1 MGERTIMGKTDV
13 STLTQRIQELEKE
26 NARLKAILDK
36 NGIEYKCLEPRTCE
50 TNQTEVIPV
59 STCQFTL
66 QEKVA
71 IFQNLFQGR
80 DDVFAKRWYSGTTQ
94 KSGYQPV
101 CKREWNREFCDKR
114 KYKCADCPN
123 RQFAPLTYNDFFNHL
138 AGKDSWGRDVIGLYP
153 IRKDNTC
160 SFLCTDFDDKSC
172 EHGYKN
178 DVLAFVNVC
187 KTWNVPCYIE
197 RSRSGNGAHVWIF
210 FDTPVAA
217 FKARKL
223 GNAILTEAMNSD
235 ARLSFKSY
243 DRFFPNQDTLPEG
256 GLGNLVAL
264 PLQGMARR
272 NGNSVFVDEN
282 FNGYADQWNVL
293 SQIQKLS
300 ETALDLLLRQ
310 HFVPTLGELSKTSEA
325 KPWETPQ
332 IDATQTANYP
342 KQIVLTRANMLY
354 IPLASLS
361 AKCVNVFK
369 RIAAF
374 RNPEFYEKQ
383 GMRLS
388 TYNIPRII
396 SCSDMTDDYLV
407 LPRGCEDAVCDILT
421 QHDVKITISDR
432 TNHGRNINVTFRGE
446 LREEQQKAM
455 EAFAEHNIGTLSAT
469 TAFGKTVFAIGMIA
483 KRKVNTLILVHNKAL
498 LEQWKERLESFL
510 KIDETIEE
518 PETKRGRKTKSSAI
532 GCLYAGKN
540 MLHGIIDIA
549 LIQSCLNDG
558 EVKPFVKDY
567 GLVIVDECHHVSS
580 VSFEQVLRQVTAT
593 FVYGLT
599 ATPIRKDGHQPIIF
613 MQCGKIRFTSDAKS
627 QMENQGFKRLL
638 IPRFTSFRSI
648 TSDRKTYVQITQEL
662 SEDKV
667 RNEFVMEDVK
677 AAIQKGR
684 TPLVLTTRTAH
695 VKVLAQMLMPF
706 ADHVIQLIGADSAK
720 EKRLALQNLQ
730 SIPISESLVIVATGK
745 YVGEGFDYPRLDTL
759 FLTMPIAWKGNVEQ
773 YAGRLHRE
781 YEGKSEVCIYDYV
794 DIRVPLCDSM
804 YRKRLKGYIKA
815 GYGKNVASP
824 ARDKNPEELI
834 YEQSNYEA
842 VFRNDLAKAK
852 HSVVIAVPKVK
863 FKYKPSI
870 MSALANLLHDG
881 VSVVVHVKEE
891 GANETE
897 LSNAGM
903 DVVCNKEQSL
913 QCAIIDKSIV
923 WYGSI
928 NFFGYN
934 SETNN
939 VMRIANHKIA
949 NEMIEILYSATEN
962 KANEKSYTL
971 PI

>member
-1 MGERTIMGKTDV
+1 MGERTVMDTADV
-13 STLTQRIQELEKE
+13 SALTQRIQELEKE

-36 NGIEYKCLEPRTCE
+36 NGIEYEHFESKTCISNHVE
-50 TNQTEVIPV
+50 AVQI

-71 IFQNLFQGR
+71 IFQRAFQGR
-80 DDVFAKRWYSGTTQ
+80 DDVFAKRWYSSTTQ

-138 AGKDSWGRDVIGLYP
+138 AGKDAWGRDVIGLYS

-160 SFLCTDFDDKSC
+160 CFLCTDFDDKSC

-210 FDTPVAA
+210 FDTPITA

-235 ARLSFKSY
+235 VYLSFKSY

-272 NGNSVFVDEN
+272 KGNSVFVDED
-282 FNGYADQWNVL
+282 FNAYTGQWKVL
-293 SQIQKLS
+293 SQIHKLS
-300 ETALDLLLRQ
+300 EAELDLLLRQ
-310 HFVPTLGELSKTSEA
+310 HTVPTLGELSKTSES

-332 IDATQTANYP
+332 IDAVQTDNYP

-354 IPLASLS
+354 VPLVNLS

-388 TYNIPRII
+388 TYNILRII
-396 SCSDMTDDYLV
+396 SCSEMTDDYLV

-421 QHDVKITISDR
+421 RHDVKITISDK
-432 TNHGRNINVTFRGE
+432 TNHGHNISVTFRGE
-446 LREEQQKAM
+446 LREERQKAM
-455 EAFAEHNIGTLSAT
+455 EAFVGHNIGTLSAT

-498 LEQWKERLESFL
+498 LEQWKERLETFL
-510 KIDETIEE
+510 KIDEAIEE
-518 PETKRGRKTKSSAI
+518 PKTKRGRKKKSSVI

-540 MLHGIIDIA
+540 SLHGLIDIA
-549 LIQSCLNDG
+549 LIQSCLSDG
-558 EVKPFVKDY
+558 EVRPFVKDY
-567 GLVIVDECHHVSS
+567 GMVIVDECHHVSS

-593 FVYGLT
+593 YVYGLT

-627 QMENQGFKRLL
+627 QMEEQGFKRLL
-638 IPRFTSFRSI
+638 IPKFTTFRNI
-648 TSDRKTYVQITQEL
+648 TSDSKTYVQVTQDL

-667 RNEFVMEDVK
+667 RNEFIIEDVK

-695 VKVLAQMLMPF
+695 VRALAHMLIPF
-706 ADHVIQLIGADSAK
+706 ADHVIQLVGADSAK

-730 SIPISESLVIVATGK
+730 SIPTSESLVIVATGK

-759 FLTMPIAWKGNVEQ
+759 FLTMPIAWKGNAEQ

-781 YEGKSEVCIYDYV
+781 YAGKSEVRIYDYV
-794 DIRVPLCDSM
+794 DIHIPFCDSM
-804 YRKRLKGYIKA
+804 YRKRLKGYATA
-815 GYGKNVASP
+815 GYGKNVVSSAP
-824 ARDKNPEELI
+824 DKIFQELI
-834 YEQSNYEA
+834 YERNNYEMA
-842 VFRNDLAKAK
+842 FRNDLAKAQ

-870 MSALANLLHDG
+870 MSTFATLLHNG
-881 VSVVVHVKEE
+881 VAVAVHIKED
-891 GANETE
+891 GANEVE
-897 LSNAGM
+897 LTNAGI
-903 DVVCNKEQSL
+903 DVVCNKVQTL

-923 WYGSI
+923 WYGNL

-939 VMRIANHKIA
+939 VMRIADHKIA
-949 NEMIEILYSATEN
+949 NEMIEILYSDSEMM
-962 KANEKSYTL
+962 
-971 PI
+971 

>member
-1 MGERTIMGKTDV
+1 MGERPFMDTTDISV
-13 STLTQRIQELEKE
+13 LTQRIQELEKE
-26 NARLKAILDK
+26 NARLKAILAK
-36 NGIEYKCLEPRTCE
+36 NGIEYASFESKSCE
-50 TNQTEVIPV
+50 TSHIETTPV
-59 STCQFTL
+59 SISQFTL

-71 IFQNLFQGR
+71 LFQSLFQGR
-80 DDVFAKRWYSGTTQ
+80 DDVFAKRWYSNATQ

-114 KYKCADCPN
+114 KYRCADCPN

-138 AGKDSWGRDVIGLYP
+138 AGKDALGRDVIGLYP

-160 SFLCTDFDDKSC
+160 SFLCTDFDDKNC

-178 DVLAFVNVC
+178 DVLAFINIC

-210 FDTPVAA
+210 FDTPVTA

-223 GNAILTEAMNSD
+223 GNAILTEAMNRD
-235 ARLSFKSY
+235 AHLSFKSY

-272 NGNSVFVDEN
+272 KGNSVFVDED
-282 FNGYADQWNVL
+282 FNAHADQWKLL
-293 SQIQKLS
+293 SQVLKLS
-300 ETALDLLLRQ
+300 EVELDSLLRQ
-310 HFVPTLGELSKTSEA
+310 HTVPTLGELSKTSEA

-332 IDATQTANYP
+332 IDTAQTDCYP
-342 KQIVLTRANMLY
+342 RQIVLTRANMLY
-354 IPLASLS
+354 VPLVGLS

-396 SCSDMTDDYLV
+396 SCSEITDDYLV
-407 LPRGCEDAVCDILT
+407 LPRGCEDAVRDILT
-421 QHDVKITISDR
+421 LHSVKVVISDK
-432 TNHGRNINVTFRGE
+432 TNHGRNINVTFIGK

-483 KRKVNTLILVHNKAL
+483 MRKVNTLILVHNKNL
-498 LEQWKERLESFL
+498 LEQWKERLEAFL
-510 KIDETIEE
+510 KIDESIEE
-518 PETKRGRKTKSSAI
+518 HVAKRGRNKNSSAI
-532 GCLYAGKN
+532 GYLYAGKN
-540 MLHGIIDIA
+540 TLHGIIDIA
-549 LIQSCLNDG
+549 LIQSCLSDG
-558 EVKPFVKDY
+558 EAKPFVKDY
-567 GLVIVDECHHVSS
+567 GMVIVDECHHVSS

-593 FVYGLT
+593 YVYGLT

-613 MQCGKIRFTSDAKS
+613 MQCGKIRFTANAKS
-627 QMENQGFKRLL
+627 QMESQVFKRLL

-648 TSDRKTYVQITQEL
+648 TSDSKTYVQVTQDL
-662 SEDKV
+662 SEDKI
-667 RNEFVMEDVK
+667 RNEFIVEDVRT
-677 AAIQKGR
+677 AIQEGR

-720 EKRLALQNLQ
+720 EKRLALQKLQ
-730 SIPISESLVIVATGK
+730 SIPTSETLVVVATGK

-759 FLTMPIAWKGNVEQ
+759 FLAMPIAWKGNVEQ

-781 YEGKSEVCIYDYV
+781 YAGKDEVRIYDYV
-794 DIRVPLCDSM
+794 DIHVPLCDSM
-804 YRKRLKGYIKA
+804 YRKRLKGYSRA
-815 GYGKNVASP
+815 GYGKNVASSTL
-824 ARDKNPEELI
+824 DKNPQELI
-834 YEQSNYEA
+834 YERNNYEA
-842 VFRNDLAKAK
+842 TFLKDLAKAQ

-863 FKYKPSI
+863 FKYKPYI
-870 MSALANLLHDG
+870 MSTLANLLHDG
-881 VSVVVHVKEE
+881 VDVAIRIKEE
-891 GANETE
+891 GANEME
-897 LSNAGM
+897 LANAGI
-903 DVVCNKEQSL
+903 DVVCYKEQTL

-923 WYGSI
+923 WYGNI

-939 VMRIANHKIA
+939 VMRIADYRIA
-949 NEMIEILYSATEN
+949 NEMIDILYSDSE
-962 KANEKSYTL
+962 KDANEG
-971 PI
+971 

>member
-1 MGERTIMGKTDV
+1 MGERTVMGTTDV
-13 STLTQRIQELEKE
+13 SVLTLRIQELEKE

-36 NGIEYKCLEPRTCE
+36 NGIEYESFVSKTCE
-50 TNQTEVIPV
+50 TNHLGATAV
-59 STCQFTL
+59 STYQLTL
-66 QEKVA
+66 HEKVA
-71 IFQNLFQGR
+71 LFQSLFQGR
-80 DDVFAKRWYSGTTQ
+80 EDVFARRWYSNTTQ

-101 CKREWNREFCDKR
+101 CTREWNREFCDKR

-123 RQFAPLTYNDFFNHL
+123 RQFAPLAYNDFFNHL
-138 AGKDSWGRDVIGLYP
+138 AGKDAWGRDVIGLYP

-210 FDTPVAA
+210 FDTPVTA

-223 GNAILTEAMNSD
+223 GNAILTEAMSCD
-235 ARLSFKSY
+235 AHLSFKSY

-264 PLQGMARR
+264 PLQGIARR
-272 NGNSVFVDEN
+272 KGNSVFVDED
-282 FNGYADQWNVL
+282 FNAYADQWEML
-293 SQIQKLS
+293 SQIHKLS
-300 ETALDLLLRQ
+300 EVELDLLLQ
-310 HFVPTLGELSKTSEA
+310 LHAVPTLGELSKTCEE
-325 KPWETPQ
+325 KPWETPHM
-332 IDATQTANYP
+332 DAVQFEDYP

-354 IPLASLS
+354 VPLANLS

-396 SCSDMTDDYLV
+396 SCSEMTDDYLA
-407 LPRGCEDAVCDILT
+407 LPRGCEDSVCSILT
-421 QHDVKITISDR
+421 QHGVKVVISDK
-432 TNHGRNINVTFRGE
+432 TNHGHNINVTFRGS
-446 LREEQQKAM
+446 LREEQQNAM
-455 EAFAEHNIGTLSAT
+455 EAFAGHNIGTLSAT
-469 TAFGKTVFAIGMIA
+469 TAFGKTVFAIGMLTR
-483 KRKVNTLILVHNKAL
+483 RKVNTLILVHNKAL
-498 LEQWKERLESFL
+498 LEQWKERLETFL
-510 KIDETIEE
+510 KIDEIVEE
-518 PETKRGRKTKSSAI
+518 PAAKRGRKKNSSVI

-540 MLHGIIDIA
+540 TLHGIIDIA
-549 LIQSCLNDG
+549 LIQSCLSDG
-558 EVKPFVKDY
+558 EAKPFVKDY
-567 GLVIVDECHHVSS
+567 GMVIVDECHHVSS

-593 FVYGLT
+593 YVYGLT

-613 MQCGKIRFTSDAKS
+613 MQCGKIRFTADAKS
-627 QMENQGFKRLL
+627 QMENQTFKRLL
-638 IPRFTSFRSI
+638 IPRFTSFRNIS
-648 TSDRKTYVQITQEL
+648 SDSKTYVQVTQDL

-667 RNEFVMEDVK
+667 RNEFIVEDVRI
-677 AAIQKGR
+677 AIQEGR

-695 VKVLAQMLMPF
+695 VKALAQMLIPF
-706 ADHVIQLIGADSAK
+706 AAHVIQLIGADSAK

-730 SIPISESLVIVATGK
+730 SMPTSESLVIVATGK

-781 YEGKSEVCIYDYV
+781 YAGKKEVRIYDYV
-794 DIRVPLCDSM
+794 DVHVPLCDSM
-804 YRKRLKGYIKA
+804 YRKRLKGYLRA
-815 GYGKNVASP
+815 GYGKYVTSSTL
-824 ARDKNPEELI
+824 DKNPQELI
-834 YEQSNYEA
+834 YERNKYEA
-842 VFRNDLAKAK
+842 TFRNDLAKAQN
-852 HSVVIAVPKVK
+852 SVIIAVPKVK
-863 FKYKPSI
+863 FKYKPVI
-870 MSALANLLHDG
+870 MSTLASIIHNG
-881 VSVVVHVKEE
+881 VNVAVHIKEE
-891 GANETE
+891 GVNEIE
-897 LSNAGM
+897 LKNTGM
-903 DVVCNKEQSL
+903 DVVCNKEQTL

-923 WYGSI
+923 WYGNI

-939 VMRIANHKIA
+939 VMRIADHKIA
-949 NEMIEILYSATEN
+949 NEMIEILYSDTGN
-962 KANEKSYTL
+962 DVNGG
-971 PI
+971 

>member
-1 MGERTIMGKTDV
+1 MGERTVMDTTDV
-13 STLTQRIQELEKE
+13 SALTQRIQELEKE
-26 NARLKAILDK
+26 NARLIAILDK
-36 NGIEYKCLEPRTCE
+36 NGIEYGSFESKNCAPYHI
-50 TNQTEVIPV
+50 EVSHA
-59 STCQFTL
+59 STRQFTL

-71 IFQNLFQGR
+71 IFQSVFQGR
-80 DDVFAKRWYSGTTQ
+80 NDVFARRWYSSTTQ

-138 AGKDSWGRDVIGLYP
+138 AGKDVWGRDVVGLYP

-160 SFLCTDFDDKSC
+160 CFLCTDFDDKSC

-178 DVLAFVNVC
+178 DVLAFVSVC
-187 KTWNVPCYIE
+187 KTWNVPYCIE

-210 FDTPVAA
+210 FDTPVTA

-223 GNAILTEAMNSD
+223 GNAILTETMNGD
-235 ARLSFKSY
+235 VHLSFKSY
-243 DRFFPNQDTLPEG
+243 DRFFPNQDSLPEG

-272 NGNSVFVDEN
+272 KGNSVFVDEY
-282 FNGYADQWNVL
+282 FNAYADQWEML
-293 SQIQKLS
+293 SQIHKLS
-300 ETALDLLLRQ
+300 EAELDSLLRL
-310 HFVPTLGELSKTSEA
+310 HTVPTLGELSKTSEA
-325 KPWETPQ
+325 KPWDIPQ
-332 IDATQTANYP
+332 IDAMQTDSNP

-354 IPLASLS
+354 IPLDSLS

-388 TYNIPRII
+388 TYNIPRVI
-396 SCSDMTDDYLV
+396 SCSELTDDYLS
-407 LPRGCEDAVCDILT
+407 LPRGCEDAVYDILT
-421 QHDVKITISDR
+421 QHGVKVMISDK
-432 TNHGRNINVTFRGE
+432 TNHGHNINVTFRGE

-455 EAFAEHNIGTLSAT
+455 DAFAEHNIGTLSAT

-498 LEQWKERLESFL
+498 LEQWKERLETFL
-510 KIDETIEE
+510 EIDETID
-518 PETKRGRKTKSSAI
+518 ETKRGKKKKPSVI

-540 MLHGIIDIA
+540 SLQGIIDIA
-549 LIQSCLNDG
+549 LIQSCLSDG

-567 GLVIVDECHHVSS
+567 GMVIVDECHHVSS

-593 FVYGLT
+593 YVYGLT

-613 MQCGKIRFTSDAKS
+613 MQCGKIRFTADAKS

-638 IPRFTSFRSI
+638 IPRFTSYRNI
-648 TSDRKTYVQITQEL
+648 TQDNKTYVQITQDL
-662 SEDKV
+662 SEDKN
-667 RNEFVMEDVK
+667 RNEFIVEDVRI
-677 AAIQKGR
+677 AIQEGR

-720 EKRLALQNLQ
+720 DKRLALQELQ
-730 SIPISESLVIVATGK
+730 SIPTSESLVIVATGK

-781 YEGKSEVCIYDYV
+781 YVGKSEVCIYDYV
-794 DIRVPLCDSM
+794 DIHIPLCDSM
-804 YRKRLKGYIKA
+804 YRKRLKGYARA
-815 GYGKNVASP
+815 GYGKNVELSAS
-824 ARDKNPEELI
+824 DKNPQELI
-834 YEQSNYEA
+834 YERNNYEVA
-842 VFRNDLAKAK
+842 FRNDLAKAR

-870 MSALANLLHDG
+870 ISTLTTILHNG
-881 VSVVVHVKEE
+881 IAVAVHIKED
-891 GANETE
+891 GANEIE
-897 LSNAGM
+897 LANTGI
-903 DVVCNKEQSL
+903 DVVCNKVQAL
-913 QCAIIDKSIV
+913 QYAIIDKSII
-923 WYGSI
+923 WYGNI

-939 VMRIANHKIA
+939 VMRIVDHKIA
-949 NEMIEILYSATEN
+949 SEMIDIIYSDS
-962 KANEKSYTL
+962 EKDVSSR
-971 PI
+971 

>member
-1 MGERTIMGKTDV
+1 MGERTVMDTTDV
-13 STLTQRIQELEKE
+13 SVLAQRIQELEKE

-36 NGIEYKCLEPRTCE
+36 NGIEYKYLEHRTCE
-50 TNQTEVIPV
+50 TNQTEVTPV

-80 DDVFAKRWYSGTTQ
+80 DDVFAKRWYSSTTQ

-101 CKREWNREFCDKR
+101 CMREWNREFCDKR

-123 RQFAPLTYNDFFNHL
+123 RHFAPLTYNDFFNHL
-138 AGKDSWGRDVIGLYP
+138 AGKDACGRDVIGLYP

-160 SFLCTDFDDKSC
+160 CFLCTDFDDKSC

-187 KTWNVPCYIE
+187 KTWNAPCYIE

-210 FDTPVAA
+210 FDTPVTAY
-217 FKARKL
+217 KARKL
-223 GNAILTEAMNSD
+223 GNAILTEAMNCD
-235 ARLSFKSY
+235 VHLSFKSY

-272 NGNSVFVDEN
+272 KGNSVFVDED
-282 FNGYADQWNVL
+282 FNAYVDQWKML
-293 SQIQKLS
+293 SQMHKLS
-300 ETALDLLLRQ
+300 EIELDLLLQ
-310 HFVPTLGELSKTSEA
+310 LHTVPTLGELSKTCEA

-332 IDATQTANYP
+332 MDAAQSEDNP

-396 SCSDMTDDYLV
+396 SCSEMTDDYLA

-421 QHDVKITISDR
+421 QHGVKVAISDK
-432 TNHGRNINVTFRGE
+432 TNHGHNINVTFRGK

-455 EAFAEHNIGTLSAT
+455 EAFAGHNFGTLSAT

-483 KRKVNTLILVHNKAL
+483 RRKVNTLILVHNKAL
-498 LEQWKERLESFL
+498 LEQWRERLETFL

-518 PETKRGRKTKSSAI
+518 PAAKRGRKKDSSVI
-532 GCLYAGKN
+532 GCLHAGKN
-540 MLHGIIDIA
+540 SLHGIIDIA
-549 LIQSCLNDG
+549 LIQSCLSDG
-558 EVKPFVKDY
+558 EAKPFVKDY
-567 GLVIVDECHHVSS
+567 GMVIVDECHHVSS

-593 FVYGLT
+593 YVYGLT

-613 MQCGKIRFTSDAKS
+613 MQCGKIRFISDAKS

-638 IPRFTSFRSI
+638 IPRFTTFRNI
-648 TSDRKTYVQITQEL
+648 TSDSKTYVQITQDL
-662 SEDKV
+662 SEDEV
-667 RNEFVMEDVK
+667 RNEFIIEEVK
-677 AAIQKGR
+677 TAIQNGR

-695 VKVLAQMLMPF
+695 VRVLAQMLIPF
-706 ADHVIQLIGADSAK
+706 ADHVIQLVGADSAK

-730 SIPISESLVIVATGK
+730 SMSTSESLVIVATGK

-781 YEGKSEVCIYDYV
+781 YAGKTEVRIYDYV
-794 DIRVPLCDSM
+794 DIHVPLCDSM
-804 YRKRLKGYIKA
+804 YRKRLKGYSKA
-815 GYGKNVASP
+815 GYGKIVEASVS
-824 ARDKNPEELI
+824 DKNPSELI
-834 YEQSNYEA
+834 YERNNYEVA
-842 VFRNDLAKAK
+842 FRNDLAKAK

-863 FKYKPSI
+863 FKYKPAI
-870 MSALANLLHDG
+870 ISALTKLLHDG
-881 VSVVVHVKEE
+881 IAVAVHIKEK
-891 GANETE
+891 GTNEIE
-897 LSNAGM
+897 LKDAGI
-903 DVVCNKEQSL
+903 DVICSKEQTL
-913 QCAIIDKSIV
+913 QCAIIDKFIV
-923 WYGSI
+923 WYGNI

-934 SETNN
+934 SEANN
-939 VMRIANHKIA
+939 IMRIADHKIA
-949 NEMIEILYSATEN
+949 NEMIEILYSDSEN
-962 KANEKSYTL
+962 DVNRG
-971 PI
+971 

>member
-1 MGERTIMGKTDV
+1 MGTTDV
-13 STLTQRIQELEKE
+13 SVLTRRIQELEKE

-36 NGIEYKCLEPRTCE
+36 NGIEYESFESKTCE
-50 TNQTEVIPV
+50 TNHLGATVV
-59 STCQFTL
+59 STHQLTL

-71 IFQNLFQGR
+71 LFQSLFQGR
-80 DDVFAKRWYSGTTQ
+80 EDVFARRWYSSTTQ

-101 CKREWNREFCDKR
+101 CTREWNREFCDKR

-123 RQFAPLTYNDFFNHL
+123 RQFAPLAYNDFFNHL
-138 AGKDSWGRDVIGLYP
+138 AGKYAWGRDVIGLYP

-197 RSRSGNGAHVWIF
+197 RSRSGNGAHAWIF
-210 FDTPVAA
+210 FDTPVTA

-223 GNAILTEAMNSD
+223 GNAILTEAMSCD
-235 ARLSFKSY
+235 AHLSFKSY
-243 DRFFPNQDTLPEG
+243 DRFFPNQDTLPKG

-272 NGNSVFVDEN
+272 KGNSVFVDED
-282 FNGYADQWNVL
+282 FNAYADQWEML
-293 SQIQKLS
+293 SQIHKLS
-300 ETALDLLLRQ
+300 EVELDLLLQ
-310 HFVPTLGELSKTSEA
+310 LHAVPTLGELSKTCEE
-325 KPWETPQ
+325 KPWEIPHM
-332 IDATQTANYP
+332 DAAQSEDYP

-354 IPLASLS
+354 VPLASLS

-396 SCSDMTDDYLV
+396 SCSEMTDDYLA
-407 LPRGCEDAVCDILT
+407 LPRGCEDAVSSILT
-421 QHDVKITISDR
+421 QHGVKVAISDK
-432 TNHGRNINVTFRGE
+432 TNHGHNINVTFRGT
-446 LREEQQKAM
+446 LREEQQNAM
-455 EAFAEHNIGTLSAT
+455 EAFAGHNIGTLSAT
-469 TAFGKTVFAIGMIA
+469 TAFGKTVFAIGMLA
-483 KRKVNTLILVHNKAL
+483 RRKVNTLILVHNKAL
-498 LEQWKERLESFL
+498 LEQWKERLETFL

-518 PETKRGRKTKSSAI
+518 PAAKRGRKKNSSVI

-540 MLHGIIDIA
+540 TLHGIIDIA
-549 LIQSCLNDG
+549 LIQSCFSDG
-558 EVKPFVKDY
+558 EVKSFVKDY
-567 GLVIVDECHHVSS
+567 GMVIVDECHHVSS

-593 FVYGLT
+593 YVYGLT

-613 MQCGKIRFTSDAKS
+613 MQCGKIRFTADAKS
-627 QMENQGFKRLL
+627 QMENQTFKRLL
-638 IPRFTSFRSI
+638 IPRFTSFRNIS
-648 TSDRKTYVQITQEL
+648 SDTKTYVQVTQDL

-667 RNEFVMEDVK
+667 RNEFIVEDVRI
-677 AAIQKGR
+677 AIQEGR

-695 VKVLAQMLMPF
+695 VKALVQMLIPF

-730 SIPISESLVIVATGK
+730 SMPTSESLVIVATGK

-781 YEGKSEVCIYDYV
+781 HAGKNEVRIYDYV
-794 DIRVPLCDSM
+794 DVHVPLCDSM
-804 YRKRLKGYIKA
+804 YRKRLKGYLRA
-815 GYGKNVASP
+815 GYGKYVTSFTLG
-824 ARDKNPEELI
+824 KNPQELI
-834 YEQSNYEA
+834 YERNNYEA
-842 VFRNDLAKAK
+842 TFRNDLAEAQ
-852 HSVVIAVPKVK
+852 HSVIIAVPKIK
-863 FKYKPSI
+863 FKYKPVI
-870 MSALANLLHDG
+870 MSTLANIIHDG
-881 VSVVVHVKEE
+881 VTVAVHIKEE
-891 GANETE
+891 GANEIE
-897 LSNAGM
+897 LKNTGM
-903 DVVCNKEQSL
+903 DVVCNKEQTL

-923 WYGSI
+923 WYGNI

-939 VMRIANHKIA
+939 VMRIADHKIA
-949 NEMIEILYSATEN
+949 NEMIEILYSDTGN
-962 KANEKSYTL
+962 DANGG
-971 PI
+971 

>member
-1 MGERTIMGKTDV
+1 MGERTVMDTTDV
-13 STLTQRIQELEKE
+13 NALTQRIQELEKE

-36 NGIEYKCLEPRTCE
+36 NRIEYASFESKTCE
-50 TNQTEVIPV
+50 TNHTEAPAV
-59 STCQFTL
+59 STCQFSL

-71 IFQNLFQGR
+71 LFQSLFQGR
-80 DDVFAKRWYSGTTQ
+80 ENVFARRWYSSTTQ

-101 CKREWNREFCDKR
+101 CNREWNREFCDKR

-123 RQFAPLTYNDFFNHL
+123 RQFAPLTYNDIFNHL
-138 AGKDSWGRDVIGLYP
+138 AGKDAWGRDVIGLYP

-160 SFLCTDFDDKSC
+160 YFLCTDFDDKSC

-210 FDTPVAA
+210 FDAPVTA

-223 GNAILTEAMNSD
+223 GNAILTEAMNCD
-235 ARLSFKSY
+235 VHMSFKSY

-272 NGNSVFVDEN
+272 KGNSVFVDEN
-282 FNGYADQWNVL
+282 FNAYADQWKML
-293 SQIQKLS
+293 SQVNKLS
-300 ETALDLLLRQ
+300 ELKLDSLLRQ
-310 HFVPTLGELSKTSEA
+310 HTMPTLGELSKTSES

-332 IDATQTANYP
+332 IDTGQIDIYP

-354 IPLASLS
+354 VPLACLS

-396 SCSDMTDDYLV
+396 SCSEMTDDYLV
-407 LPRGCEDAVCDILT
+407 LPRGCEDAVCDVLA
-421 QHDVKITISDR
+421 QHDVKITISDK
-432 TNHGRNINVTFRGE
+432 TNHGRSIKVTFRGD

-498 LEQWKERLESFL
+498 LEQWKERLETFL
-510 KIDETIEE
+510 KIDESIEE
-518 PETKRGRKTKSSAI
+518 HVAERGRKKKSSAI

-540 MLHGIIDIA
+540 TLHGIIDIA
-549 LIQSCLNDG
+549 LIQSCLSDG
-558 EVKPFVKDY
+558 EAKPFVKDY
-567 GLVIVDECHHVSS
+567 GMVIVDECHHVSS

-593 FVYGLT
+593 YVYGLT

-613 MQCGKIRFTSDAKS
+613 MQCGKIRFTADAKS
-627 QMENQGFKRLL
+627 QMENQEFKRLL
-638 IPRFTSFRSI
+638 IPRFTTFRDI
-648 TSDRKTYVQITQEL
+648 TSDRKTYVQITQDL

-667 RNEFVMEDVK
+667 RNEFIVEDVK
-677 AAIQKGR
+677 AAIQNGR
-684 TPLVLTTRTAH
+684 TPLVLTTRTTH
-695 VKVLAQMLMPF
+695 VKVLAQMLIPF

-720 EKRLALQNLQ
+720 EKRLALQKLQ
-730 SIPISESLVIVATGK
+730 SIPTSESLVIVATGK

-759 FLTMPIAWKGNVEQ
+759 FLIMPIAWRGNVEQ

-781 YEGKSEVCIYDYV
+781 YAGKTEVCIYDYV
-794 DIRVPLCDSM
+794 DIHVPLCDSM
-804 YRKRLKGYIKA
+804 YRKRLKGYSKA
-815 GYGKNVASP
+815 GYGKIVESSVS
-824 ARDKNPEELI
+824 DINPSELI
-834 YEQSNYEA
+834 YERNNYEMA
-842 VFRNDLAKAK
+842 FRNDLAKAK
-852 HSVVIAVPKVK
+852 LSVVIAVPKVK
-863 FKYKPSI
+863 FKYKPAI
-870 MSALANLLHDG
+870 ISALTKLLHDG
-881 VSVVVHVKEE
+881 IAVAVHIKEK
-891 GANETE
+891 GSNEIE
-897 LSNAGM
+897 LKDAGI
-903 DVVCNKEQSL
+903 DVICSKEQTL

-923 WYGSI
+923 WYGNI

-934 SETNN
+934 SEANN
-939 VMRIANHKIA
+939 VMRIADHKIA
-949 NEMIEILYSATEN
+949 NEMIEILYSDSGN
-962 KANEKSYTL
+962 DANGG
-971 PI
+971 

>member
-1 MGERTIMGKTDV
+1 MGERIFMDTTDV
-13 STLTQRIQELEKE
+13 NALAQRIQELEKE

-36 NGIEYKCLEPRTCE
+36 NGIEYKSFESKISK
-50 TNQTEVIPV
+50 TNHVEATAV

-66 QEKVA
+66 HEKVS
-71 IFQNLFQGR
+71 IFQSVFQGR
-80 DDVFAKRWYSGTTQ
+80 DDVFAKRWYSSSTQ

-123 RQFAPLTYNDFFNHL
+123 KQFAPLTYNDFFNHL
-138 AGKDSWGRDVIGLYP
+138 AGKDVWGRDVIGLYP

-160 SFLCTDFDDKSC
+160 CFLCTDFDDKSC

-210 FDTPVAA
+210 FDMPVTA

-235 ARLSFKSY
+235 VHLSFKSY

-272 NGNSVFVDEN
+272 KENSVFVDED
-282 FNGYADQWNVL
+282 FNAYADQWKVL
-293 SQIQKLS
+293 SQIHKLS
-300 ETALDLLLRQ
+300 EVELDLLLRL
-310 HFVPTLGELSKTSEA
+310 HTVPTLGELSKTSET

-332 IDATQTANYP
+332 IHTVQTDSYP
-342 KQIVLTRANMLY
+342 KQIVLIRANMLY
-354 IPLASLS
+354 VPLAGLS

-374 RNPEFYEKQ
+374 RNPEFFEKQ

-388 TYNIPRII
+388 TYNIPRIV
-396 SCSDMTDDYLV
+396 SCSEMTDDYLV

-421 QHDVKITISDR
+421 QHGVKITISEK
-432 TNHGRNINVTFRGE
+432 TKHGRSINVTFRGK
-446 LREEQQKAM
+446 LREEQKKTM
-455 EAFAEHNIGTLSAT
+455 ESFAGHNIGTLSAT

-498 LEQWKERLESFL
+498 LEQWKERLETFL

-518 PETKRGRKTKSSAI
+518 PEAKRGRKKNLSII
-532 GCLYAGKN
+532 GCLYAGKKS
-540 MLHGIIDIA
+540 LHGIIDIA
-549 LIQSCLNDG
+549 LIQSCLSDG
-558 EVKPFVKDY
+558 EVRPFVKDY
-567 GLVIVDECHHVSS
+567 GMVIVDECHHVSS

-593 FVYGLT
+593 YVYGLT
-599 ATPIRKDGHQPIIF
+599 ATPTRKDGHQPIIF
-613 MQCGKIRFTSDAKS
+613 MQCGQIRFTSDTKS
-627 QMENQGFKRLL
+627 QMENQRFKRLL
-638 IPRFTSFRSI
+638 IPRFTSFRNI
-648 TSDRKTYVQITQEL
+648 TTDGKSYIQITQEL

-667 RNEFVMEDVK
+667 RNEFIVEDVRI
-677 AAIQKGR
+677 AIQKGR

-695 VKVLAQMLMPF
+695 VKVLAQMLIPF
-706 ADHVIQLIGADSAK
+706 ADHVIQLIGADSTK

-730 SIPISESLVIVATGK
+730 LIPTSESLVIVATGK

-794 DIRVPLCDSM
+794 DIHVPLCDSM
-804 YRKRLKGYIKA
+804 YRKRLKGYAAA
-815 GYGKNVASP
+815 GYGKNVVSYKS
-824 ARDKNPEELI
+824 DKNSQELI
-834 YEQSNYEA
+834 FERNSYEVAFQ
-842 VFRNDLAKAK
+842 NDLAKAK

-863 FKYKPSI
+863 FKYKPAIIST
-870 MSALANLLHDG
+870 LTKLLHEG
-881 VSVVVHVKEE
+881 VAMVVHIKEE
-891 GANETE
+891 GADEME
-897 LSNAGM
+897 LANAGM
-903 DVVCNKEQSL
+903 DVICSKEQTL
-913 QCAIIDKSIV
+913 QCAIIDKAIV

-939 VMRIANHKIA
+939 VMRIADHRIA
-949 NEMIEILYSATEN
+949 NEMIEILYSDPR
-962 KANEKSYTL
+962 KA
-971 PI
+971 

>member
-1 MGERTIMGKTDV
+1 M
-13 STLTQRIQELEKE
+13 
-26 NARLKAILDK
+26 
-36 NGIEYKCLEPRTCE
+36 NGIEYVNFGTKTYE
-50 TNQTEVIPV
+50 TNHTEATAVP
-59 STCQFTL
+59 TCQFTL

-71 IFQNLFQGR
+71 LFQSLFQGR
-80 DDVFAKRWYSGTTQ
+80 DDVFAKRWYSSTTQ

-101 CKREWNREFCDKR
+101 CTREWNREFCDKR

-123 RQFAPLTYNDFFNHL
+123 RQFAPLAYNDFFNHL
-138 AGKDSWGRDVIGLYP
+138 AGKDAWGRDVIGLYP

-210 FDTPVAA
+210 FDTPVTA

-223 GNAILTEAMNSD
+223 GNAILTEAMSCD
-235 ARLSFKSY
+235 AHLSFKSY

-272 NGNSVFVDEN
+272 KGNSVFVDED
-282 FNGYADQWNVL
+282 FNAYADQWEML
-293 SQIQKLS
+293 SQIHKLS
-300 ETALDLLLRQ
+300 EVELDLLLQ
-310 HFVPTLGELSKTSEA
+310 LHAVPTLGELSKTCEE
-325 KPWETPQ
+325 KPWETPHM
-332 IDATQTANYP
+332 DAAQSEDYP

-354 IPLASLS
+354 VPLASLS
-361 AKCVNVFK
+361 AKCVNIFK

-396 SCSDMTDDYLV
+396 SCSEMTDDYLA
-407 LPRGCEDAVCDILT
+407 LPRGCEDAVCGILT
-421 QHDVKITISDR
+421 QHGVKVVISDK
-432 TNHGRNINVTFRGE
+432 TNYGHNINVTFRGS
-446 LREEQQKAM
+446 LREEQQNAM
-455 EAFAEHNIGTLSAT
+455 EAFAGHNIGTLSAT
-469 TAFGKTVFAIGMIA
+469 TAFGKTVFAIGMLA

-498 LEQWKERLESFL
+498 LEQWKERLETFL

-518 PETKRGRKTKSSAI
+518 PVAKRGRGKKSSVI

-540 MLHGIIDIA
+540 TLHGIIDIA
-549 LIQSCLNDG
+549 LIQSCLSDG
-558 EVKPFVKDY
+558 EAKPFVKDY
-567 GLVIVDECHHVSS
+567 GMVIVDECHHVSS

-593 FVYGLT
+593 YVYGLT
-599 ATPIRKDGHQPIIF
+599 ATPIRKDGHQPVIF
-613 MQCGKIRFTSDAKS
+613 MQCGKIRFTADAKS
-627 QMENQGFKRLL
+627 QMENQTFKRLL
-638 IPRFTSFRSI
+638 IPRFTSFRNIS
-648 TSDRKTYVQITQEL
+648 SDSKTYVQVTQDL

-667 RNEFVMEDVK
+667 RNEFIVEDVRI
-677 AAIQKGR
+677 AIQEGR

-695 VKVLAQMLMPF
+695 VKVLAQMLIPF

-730 SIPISESLVIVATGK
+730 SMSTSESLVIVATGK

-781 YEGKSEVCIYDYV
+781 YAGKSEVRIYDYV
-794 DIRVPLCDSM
+794 DVHVPLCDSM
-804 YRKRLKGYIKA
+804 YRKRLKGYLRA
-815 GYGKNVASP
+815 GYGKYVTSSTL
-824 ARDKNPEELI
+824 DKNPQELI
-834 YEQSNYEA
+834 YERNNYEA
-842 VFRNDLAKAK
+842 TFRNDLAKARY
-852 HSVVIAVPKVK
+852 SVIIAVPKVK
-863 FKYKPSI
+863 FKYKPVI
-870 MSALANLLHDG
+870 MSTLANIIHNG
-881 VSVVVHVKEE
+881 VTVAVHIKEE
-891 GANETE
+891 GANEIE
-897 LSNAGM
+897 LKNTGM
-903 DVVCNKEQSL
+903 DLVCNKEQTL

-923 WYGSI
+923 WYGNI

-939 VMRIANHKIA
+939 VMRIADHKIA
-949 NEMIEILYSATEN
+949 NEMIEILYSDTGN
-962 KANEKSYTL
+962 DVNGG
-971 PI
+971 

>member
-1 MGERTIMGKTDV
+1 MGERTFMDARDV
-13 STLTQRIQELEKE
+13 SALALRIQELEKE

-36 NGIEYKCLEPRTCE
+36 NGIEYESLESKTYNSNRIE
-50 TNQTEVIPV
+50 AASV
-59 STCQFTL
+59 SICQFSL
-66 QEKVA
+66 QEKVS
-71 IFQNLFQGR
+71 IFQSVFQGR
-80 DDVFAKRWYSGTTQ
+80 DDVFAKRWYSSTTQ

-101 CKREWNREFCDKR
+101 CTREWNREFCDKR

-123 RQFAPLTYNDFFNHL
+123 RQFAPLTYNDVFNHL
-138 AGKDSWGRDVIGLYP
+138 AGKDVWGRDVIGLYP

-178 DVLAFVNVC
+178 DVLSFVNVC

-197 RSRSGNGAHVWIF
+197 RSRSGTGAHVWIF
-210 FDTPVAA
+210 FDTPITA

-235 ARLSFKSY
+235 VHLSFKSY
-243 DRFFPNQDTLPEG
+243 DRFFPNQDSLPEG

-272 NGNSVFVDEN
+272 KGNSVFVDED
-282 FNGYADQWNVL
+282 FNAYADQWELL
-293 SQIQKLS
+293 SQIRKLS
-300 ETALDLLLRQ
+300 EVELDMLLRL
-310 HFVPTLGELSKTSEA
+310 HTVPTLGELSKTSEE
-325 KPWETPQ
+325 KPWETPKM
-332 IDATQTANYP
+332 DMMQTDCYP
-342 KQIVLTRANMLY
+342 KEIVLTRANMLY
-354 IPLASLS
+354 IPLTSLS

-369 RIAAF
+369 RMAAF

-396 SCSDMTDDYLV
+396 SCSEITDDYLV
-407 LPRGCEDAVCDILT
+407 LPRGCEDAVRAILT
-421 QHDVKITISDR
+421 QHNVKVLISDK
-432 TNHGRNINVTFRGE
+432 TNHGRSIKVTFRGG

-455 EAFAEHNIGTLSAT
+455 EAFAGHNVGTLSAT

-498 LEQWKERLESFL
+498 LAQWKERLESFL

-518 PETKRGRKTKSSAI
+518 PETKRGRKKKTSAI

-540 MLHGIIDIA
+540 SLHGIIDIA
-549 LIQSCLNDG
+549 LIQSCLSED

-567 GLVIVDECHHVSS
+567 GMVIVDECHHVSS
-580 VSFEQVLRQVTAT
+580 VSFELVLRQVTAT
-593 FVYGLT
+593 FVHGLT

-720 EKRLALQNLQ
+720 EKRLALQKLQ
-730 SIPISESLVIVATGK
+730 SIPTSESLVIVATGK

-804 YRKRLKGYIKA
+804 YRKRLKGYARA
-815 GYGKNVASP
+815 GYGKNVTSP
-824 ARDKNPEELI
+824 APDKKSQELI
-834 YEQSNYEA
+834 YEQNNYEA
-842 VFRNDLAKAK
+842 VFRKDLAKAK

-881 VSVVVHVKEE
+881 VSVVVHVKEK
-891 GANETE
+891 GANELE

-903 DVVCNKEQSL
+903 DVVCNKKQTL

-923 WYGSI
+923 WYGNI

-934 SETNN
+934 SEINN
-939 VMRIANHKIA
+939 VMRIADYKIA
-949 NEMIEILYSATEN
+949 NEMMEILYSATEN
-962 KANEKSYTL
+962 KANETR
-971 PI
+971 

>member
-1 MGERTIMGKTDV
+1 MGERTVMDTADV
-13 STLTQRIQELEKE
+13 SALTQRIQELERE

-36 NGIEYKCLEPRTCE
+36 NGIEYGSFESKTCE
-50 TNQTEVIPV
+50 TNHLEATAV

-71 IFQNLFQGR
+71 LFQSMFQGR
-80 DDVFAKRWYSGTTQ
+80 EDVFARRWYSSTTQ

-101 CKREWNREFCDKR
+101 CNREWVREFCDKR

-123 RQFAPLTYNDFFNHL
+123 RQFAPLTYNDIFNHL
-138 AGKDSWGRDVIGLYP
+138 AGKDAWGRDVIGLYP

-160 SFLCTDFDDKSC
+160 CFLCTDFDDKSC

-210 FDTPVAA
+210 FEMPITA

-235 ARLSFKSY
+235 AHLSFKSY

-272 NGNSVFVDEN
+272 KGNSVFVDEN
-282 FNGYADQWNVL
+282 FNAYADQWKML
-293 SQIQKLS
+293 SQINKLS
-300 ETALDLLLRQ
+300 ELKLDSLLRQ
-310 HFVPTLGELSKTSEA
+310 RSVPTLGELSKTSES

-332 IDATQTANYP
+332 IDDAQTYDYP

-354 IPLASLS
+354 VPLACLS
-361 AKCVNVFK
+361 AKCVNIFK

-396 SCSDMTDDYLV
+396 SCSEMTDDYLA

-421 QHDVKITISDR
+421 QHGVKIMISDK
-432 TNHGRNINVTFRGE
+432 TNHGHNINVTFRGE
-446 LREEQQKAM
+446 LREEQQKAT

-483 KRKVNTLILVHNKAL
+483 KRKVNTLVLVHNKAL
-498 LEQWKERLESFL
+498 LEQWKERLETFL
-510 KIDETIEE
+510 KIDDPIEE
-518 PETKRGRKTKSSAI
+518 HIAKRGRKKNSSAI

-540 MLHGIIDIA
+540 TLHGIIDIA

-558 EVKPFVKDY
+558 EAKPFVKDY
-567 GLVIVDECHHVSS
+567 GMVIVDECHHVSS

-593 FVYGLT
+593 YVCGLT

-613 MQCGKIRFTSDAKS
+613 MQCGKIRFTSDAKC

-638 IPRFTSFRSI
+638 VPRFTSFRTI
-648 TSDRKTYVQITQEL
+648 TQDSNSYVRITQEL

-667 RNEFVMEDVK
+667 RNEFIIEDVK
-677 AAIQKGR
+677 AAIQNGR
-684 TPLVLTTRTAH
+684 TPLVLTTRTIH
-695 VKVLAQMLMPF
+695 VKVLVQMLIPF
-706 ADHVIQLIGADSAK
+706 ADHVIQLVGANSAK
-720 EKRLALQNLQ
+720 EKRLALQELQ
-730 SIPISESLVIVATGK
+730 SIPTSESLVIVATGK

-781 YEGKSEVCIYDYV
+781 YEGKTVVCIYDYV
-794 DIRVPLCDSM
+794 DIHVPLCDSM
-804 YRKRLKGYIKA
+804 YRKRLKGYSRA
-815 GYGKNVASP
+815 GYGKNVASSAP
-824 ARDKNPEELI
+824 DKNPQELI
-834 YEQSNYEA
+834 YERNNYEVA
-842 VFRNDLAKAK
+842 FRNDLAEAK

-863 FKYKPSI
+863 FKYKSSI
-870 MSALANLLHDG
+870 MSTLAHLLHDG
-881 VSVVVHVKEE
+881 VAVTVRIKEE
-891 GANETE
+891 GGNEIE
-897 LSNAGM
+897 LANAGIH
-903 DVVCNKEQSL
+903 VVCNKSQTI

-923 WYGSI
+923 WYGNI

-939 VMRIANHKIA
+939 VMRIADYKIA
-949 NEMIEILYSATEN
+949 NEMIDILYSGTG
-962 KANEKSYTL
+962 KDANGS
-971 PI
+971 

>member
-1 MGERTIMGKTDV
+1 MGERTVMDTTDV
-13 STLTQRIQELEKE
+13 SALTQRIQELEKE

-36 NGIEYKCLEPRTCE
+36 NGIEYGSFESKACE
-50 TNQTEVIPV
+50 TNHIEAASV
-59 STCQFTL
+59 STYQFTL

-71 IFQNLFQGR
+71 IFQSVFQGR
-80 DDVFAKRWYSGTTQ
+80 NDVFARRWYSSTTQ

-101 CKREWNREFCDKR
+101 CNREWNREFCDKR

-138 AGKDSWGRDVIGLYP
+138 AGKDQFGRDVIGLYP

-178 DVLAFVNVC
+178 DVIAFVNIC

-210 FDTPVAA
+210 FDTPVTA

-235 ARLSFKSY
+235 VHLSFKSY

-272 NGNSVFVDEN
+272 KGNSVFVDED
-282 FNGYADQWNVL
+282 FNVYADQWEML
-293 SQIQKLS
+293 SQIHKLS
-300 ETALDLLLRQ
+300 ETELDSLLRL
-310 HFVPTLGELSKTSEA
+310 HTVPTLGELSKTSEA

-332 IDATQTANYP
+332 MDMVRTDSYP
-342 KQIVLTRANMLY
+342 KQIVLIRASMLY
-354 IPLASLS
+354 IPLDCLS
-361 AKCVNVFK
+361 VKCVNVFR

-396 SCSDMTDDYLV
+396 SCSEMTDDYLA
-407 LPRGCEDAVCDILT
+407 LPRGCEDAVSDILT
-421 QHDVKITISDR
+421 QHGVKVMISDK
-432 TNHGRNINVTFRGE
+432 TNHGHNINVTFRGE
-446 LREEQQKAM
+446 LREEQQKAI
-455 EAFAEHNIGTLSAT
+455 EAFAQHNIGTLSAT

-498 LEQWKERLESFL
+498 LEQWKERLETFL
-510 KIDETIEE
+510 KTDETIEE
-518 PETKRGRKTKSSAI
+518 TKRGKKKKSSVI
-532 GCLYAGKN
+532 GSLHAGKN
-540 MLHGIIDIA
+540 SLHGVIDIA
-549 LIQSCLNDG
+549 LIQSCLSDG
-558 EVKPFVKDY
+558 EAKPFVKNY
-567 GLVIVDECHHVSS
+567 GMVIVDECHHVSS

-593 FVYGLT
+593 YVYGLT

-627 QMENQGFKRLL
+627 QMENQTFKRLL

-648 TSDRKTYVQITQEL
+648 TSDSKTYVQVTQDL
-662 SEDKV
+662 SEDKI
-667 RNEFVMEDVK
+667 RNEFIVEDVRI
-677 AAIQKGR
+677 AIQEGH

-695 VKVLAQMLMPF
+695 VKALAQMLMSF
-706 ADHVIQLIGADSAK
+706 ADHVIQLIGADSTK
-720 EKRLALQNLQ
+720 EKRIALQNLQ

-781 YEGKSEVCIYDYV
+781 YDGKTEVRIYDYV
-794 DIRVPLCDSM
+794 DIHVPLCDSM
-804 YRKRLKGYIKA
+804 YRKRLKGYSKA
-815 GYGKNVASP
+815 GYGKNVASSTP
-824 ARDKNPEELI
+824 DKNPQELI
-834 YEQSNYEA
+834 YERNNYEA
-842 VFRNDLAKAK
+842 AFRNDLSKAQ

-870 MSALANLLHDG
+870 MSILAHLLHDG
-881 VSVVVHVKEE
+881 VAVAVHIKEE
-891 GANETE
+891 GANEIE
-897 LSNAGM
+897 LKNAGM
-903 DVVCNKEQSL
+903 DVICSKEQTL

-923 WYGSI
+923 WYGNI

-934 SETNN
+934 SDTNN
-939 VMRIANHKIA
+939 VMRIADHKIA
-949 NEMIEILYSATEN
+949 NEMIEILYSDSEN
-962 KANEKSYTL
+962 DVNVG
-971 PI
+971 

>member
-1 MGERTIMGKTDV
+1 MDTTDV
-13 STLTQRIQELEKE
+13 SVLAQRIQELEKE

-36 NGIEYKCLEPRTCE
+36 NGLEYKYLEHRTCE
-50 TNQTEVIPV
+50 TNQTEVTPV

-80 DDVFAKRWYSGTTQ
+80 DDVFAKRWYSSTTQ

-101 CKREWNREFCDKR
+101 CTREWNREFCDKR

-138 AGKDSWGRDVIGLYP
+138 AGKDACGRDVIGLYP
-153 IRKDNTC
+153 TRKDNTC
-160 SFLCTDFDDKSC
+160 CFLCTDFDDKSC

-187 KTWNVPCYIE
+187 KTWNAPCYIE

-210 FDTPVAA
+210 FDTPVTAY
-217 FKARKL
+217 KARKL
-223 GNAILTEAMNSD
+223 GNAILTEAMNCD
-235 ARLSFKSY
+235 VHLSFKSY

-272 NGNSVFVDEN
+272 KGNSVFVDED
-282 FNGYADQWNVL
+282 FNAYADQWKML
-293 SQIQKLS
+293 SQMHKLS
-300 ETALDLLLRQ
+300 EVELDLLLQ
-310 HFVPTLGELSKTSEA
+310 LHAVPTLGELSKTCEA

-332 IDATQTANYP
+332 MDATQSEDNP

-396 SCSDMTDDYLV
+396 SCSEMTDDYLA

-421 QHDVKITISDR
+421 QHGVKVAISDK
-432 TNHGRNINVTFRGE
+432 TNHGHNINVTFRGE

-455 EAFAEHNIGTLSAT
+455 EAFAGHNFGTLSAT

-483 KRKVNTLILVHNKAL
+483 RRKVNTLILVHNKAL
-498 LEQWKERLESFL
+498 LEQWRERLETFL

-518 PETKRGRKTKSSAI
+518 PAAKRGRKKDSSVI
-532 GCLYAGKN
+532 GCLHAGKN
-540 MLHGIIDIA
+540 SLHGIIDIA
-549 LIQSCLNDG
+549 LIQSCLSDS

-567 GLVIVDECHHVSS
+567 GMVIVDECHHVSS
-580 VSFEQVLRQVTAT
+580 VSFEQVLLQVTAT
-593 FVYGLT
+593 YVYGLT

-613 MQCGKIRFTSDAKS
+613 MQCGKIRFISDAKS

-638 IPRFTSFRSI
+638 IPRFTTFRNI
-648 TSDRKTYVQITQEL
+648 TSDSKTYVQITQDL
-662 SEDKV
+662 SEDEV
-667 RNEFVMEDVK
+667 RNEFIIEEVK
-677 AAIQKGR
+677 TAIQNGR

-695 VKVLAQMLMPF
+695 VRVLAQMLIPF
-706 ADHVIQLIGADSAK
+706 ADHVIQLVGADSAK

-730 SIPISESLVIVATGK
+730 SMSTSESLVIVATGK

-781 YEGKSEVCIYDYV
+781 YAGKTEVRIYDYV
-794 DIRVPLCDSM
+794 DIHVPLCDSM
-804 YRKRLKGYIKA
+804 YRKRLKGYSKA
-815 GYGKNVASP
+815 GYGKIVEASVS
-824 ARDKNPEELI
+824 DKNPSELI
-834 YEQSNYEA
+834 YERNNYEVA
-842 VFRNDLAKAK
+842 FRNDLAKAK
-852 HSVVIAVPKVK
+852 RSVVIAVPKVK
-863 FKYKPSI
+863 FKYKPAI
-870 MSALANLLHDG
+870 ISALSKLLHDG
-881 VSVVVHVKEE
+881 IAVAVHIKEK
-891 GANETE
+891 GTNEIE
-897 LSNAGM
+897 LKDAGI
-903 DVVCNKEQSL
+903 DVICSKEQTL
-913 QCAIIDKSIV
+913 QCAIIDKFIV
-923 WYGSI
+923 WYGNI

-934 SETNN
+934 SEANN
-939 VMRIANHKIA
+939 VMRIADHKIA
-949 NEMIEILYSATEN
+949 NEMIEILYSDSEN
-962 KANEKSYTL
+962 DVNRG
-971 PI
+971 